1 MTWPNGTHID
11 GGARALGDRPVGR
24 YDPAIDDVSPG
35 RRLRVF
41 AGLVFRGDQ
50 AIVVASRAQA
60 LPPLVLG
67 AEGVSYSELL
77 QSVDTG
83 ALADRRA
90 CFELI
95 ALRVGALSPLLTQV
109 PEDEVPNHRDPDLH
123 PALQDLGNEINEDI
137 REALD
142 TLDNPRAYY
151 PGIDE
156 GIEPVSDDHVRLVI
170 WALQRELNREL
181 RRGDGYLAALPPLP
195 AAPLASLP
203 WETQRA
209 LAERRRLRYK
219 QWGLGREQWEQG
231 HWDLWAVPED
241 PSYVPR
247 RALRLAA
254 IAHERR
260 LAS

>member
-1 MTWPNGTHID
+1 MTWPQGNHSD
-11 GGARALGDRPVGR
+11 DAALDLGDRPIGR

-60 LPPLVLG
+60 LPPLVVE
-67 AEGVSYSELL
+67 AEGTTYSKLL
-77 QSVDTG
+77 QRVESGD
-83 ALADRRA
+83 LSERRA
-90 CFELI
+90 CFEEI
-95 ALRVGALSPLLTQV
+95 PLRVGAVGPLLTEV
-109 PEDEVPNHRDPDLH
+109 PADGIPNHRDPDLH

-142 TLDNPRAYY
+142 TLDNSRAYY
-151 PGIDE
+151 PGVDA
-156 GIEPVSDDHVRLVI
+156 GIEPVTDEHVRLVI

-181 RRGDGYLAALPPLP
+181 RRGDGYLAAMPPLP
-195 AAPLASLP
+195 AAPLAALP
-203 WETQRA
+203 WDTQRA

-219 QWGLGREQWEQG
+219 EWGIGRREWEQG

-241 PSYVPR
+241 ADYVPR
-247 RALRLAA
+247 RAARLMA
-254 IAHERR
+254 ISGERK